1 MKLIPRTR
9 FELTFTALL
18 LMLCVGT
25 NLPNNATAQFCR
37 NSAVST
43 LSSPFDKFDPA
54 PDAPVHTVAVQ
65 CDGKLLIGGEFTKF
79 GINYPVSGSHIA
91 RLNVDGSIDY
101 SFNSGNVDATVTS
114 ILPQNDGKI
123 LVGGSFTVLG
133 GQSIAYFG
141 RLNPDGTPD

>member
-1 MKLIPRTR
+1 MKPIRNTK
-9 FELTFTALL
+9 FEVTFTTVLL
-18 LMLCVGT
+18 ITWFGA
-25 NLPNNATAQFCR
+25 NLPNNATAQFCP
-37 NSAVST
+37 NPVSNT
-43 LSSPFDKFDPA
+43 ISSPFDKFDPA

-123 LVGGSFTVLG
+123 LVGGSFTVV
-133 GQSIAYFG
+133 
-141 RLNPDGTPD
+141 